1 MSWQN
6 NLNCFTAEW
15 IGASMR
21 LCHHGR
27 IVKLTLNEKKLAE
40 REGFEPPVRFPV
52 HLISSQAPSTAR
64 PPLHFLGVSFA
75 LPQTLKK
82 LGEHCR
88 CLAREH
94 ASGRRQLVI
103 ETLILT

>member
-1 MSWQN
+1 
-6 NLNCFTAEW
+6 
-15 IGASMR
+15 
-21 LCHHGR
+21 
-27 IVKLTLNEKKLAE
+27 
-40 REGFEPPVRFPV
+40 
-52 HLISSQAPSTAR
+52 
-64 PPLHFLGVSFA
+64 VSFA